1 MRIVGG
7 RFRGRGL
14 SAPRSAAIRPTTD
27 RARESL
33 FNILAHGH
41 PDTLNGSRILDL
53 FAGTGALGLEALSRG
68 AHFAL
73 FVEHSVEGRALLR
86 ANVETLGLQGS
97 SKIFRRDAT
106 ALGKRGSV
114 EPFDLVFADPP
125 YGTGLGD
132 RALAAA
138 AAGGWLSPGALVV
151 LEERADVDVDPGAA
165 FELLESRTFADTSMH
180 FFVYQPHSG
189 PKSRSS

>member
-7 RFRGRGL
+7 RFRGRSL
-14 SAPRSAAIRPTTD
+14 SAPRSSAIRPTTD

-41 PDTLNGSRILDL
+41 SDILDGARVLDL

-68 AHFAL
+68 AQFAL

-86 ANVETLGLQGS
+86 ANVETLGVQGS
-97 SKIFRRDAT
+97 TKIFRRDAT
-106 ALGKRGSV
+106 ALGNRGPV

-125 YGTGLGD
+125 YGKGLGD
-132 RALAAA
+132 RALGAAA
-138 AAGGWLSPGALVV
+138 SGGWLRPGALVV
-151 LEERADVDVDPGAA
+151 LEERAESEVDPGAA
-165 FELLESRTFADTSMH
+165 FEPLESRSFADTSMH
-180 FFVYQPHSG
+180 FFVYQPHCG
-189 PKSRSS
+189 PKSVSS

>member
-7 RFRGRGL
+7 KFRGRSL
-14 SAPRSAAIRPTTD
+14 TAPRSTAIRPTTD

-33 FNILAHGH
+33 FNILAHAY
-41 PDTLNGSRILDL
+41 PETLHGSRALDL

-68 AHFAL
+68 ARFVL

-86 ANVETLGLQGS
+86 ANVETLGVQGN

-106 ALGKRGSV
+106 ALGNHGPV

-125 YGTGLGD
+125 YAMGLGD
-132 RALAAA
+132 RALAVAA
-138 AAGGWLSPGALVV
+138 TGGWLRPGALVL
-151 LEERADVDVDPGAA
+151 LEERADADVEPGAA
-165 FELLESRTFADTSMH
+165 FQPIETRTFADTSIH
-180 FFVYQPHSG
+180 FFAYQPNSG
-189 PKSRSS
+189 PKAG